1 MSSADTRK
9 KYCDSP
15 LKPRVPGPELS
26 AKTLTREKAPDMM
39 PKPRPVTAWG
49 KDVNVMDIEN
59 NVGHYVAKSCIK
71 LALRVIETLVIS
83 THLIPAISKSSISI
97 SVSYLPYES
106 ILLSLNKFV
115 ASFSVNFLSTR
126 SALRSIR

>member
-59 NVGHYVAKSCIK
+59 NVAKSCIK
-71 LALRVIETLVIS
+71 LALRVIESLV
-83 THLIPAISKSSISI
+83 LI
-97 SVSYLPYES
+97 
-106 ILLSLNKFV
+106 
-115 ASFSVNFLSTR
+115 
-126 SALRSIR
+126 